1 MKCAPFA
8 PLLPHF
14 SEAPPASLPLQFPKI
29 AVSLPPK
36 FTYRFII
43 KSSTTMSKGN
53 IFMGQS
59 RGKLGD
65 VVQYRAGGQQRQRGY
80 NGTNTSKS
88 YGQQAQRSRLKSAYN
103 YYKNLKAV
111 VNTGF
116 VAGSAETSPYNR
128 FMAKAMP
135 IAPYLVKQA
144 AEVGNVIPAPFVLS
158 EGILPFPFSVNAPTY
173 EDPITFEVGTLP
185 GPTPTVGDLYAAF
198 IAAAPCLSGKNLK
211 LNAVNIKFT
220 EDTVNGGFKPAYT
233 VVSVPMTS
241 GSTTTLTAAGL
252 SYSEGDVSVT
262 GTDADSLDAQ
272 ALFIAED
279 DGGAITA
286 SSYAA
291 LGLTSTAMTAYA
303 SSITK
308 DAARAAAESYGV
320 DGGSCTL

>member
-1 MKCAPFA
+1 
-8 PLLPHF
+8 
-14 SEAPPASLPLQFPKI
+14 
-29 AVSLPPK
+29 
-36 FTYRFII
+36 
-43 KSSTTMSKGN
+43 
-53 IFMGQS
+53 MGQS

-65 VVQYRAGGQQRQRGY
+65 IVQYRAGGQQRQRGY
-80 NGTNTSKS
+80 NSSNTSKS

-128 FMAKAMP
+128 YMAKAMP

-158 EGILPFPFSVNAPTY
+158 DGVLPFPFAVDAPVY
-173 EDPITFEVGTLP
+173 EEPITFEVGTLP
-185 GPTPTVGDLYAAF
+185 GPTPTVGDLYAAI
-198 IAAAPCLSGKNLK
+198 IAAAPCLSGKDLK
-211 LNAVNIKFT
+211 LIAVNIGFT
-220 EDTVNGGFKPAYT
+220 EDTANGGFKPAFT

-262 GTDADSLDAQ
+262 GTNAESLGAQ
-272 ALFIAED
+272 TIFIAED
-279 DGGAITA
+279 NGGAIAA

-291 LGLTSTAMTAYA
+291 LGLTATASTAYGN
-303 SSITK
+303 SITEA
-308 DAARAAAESYGV
+308 AARAAAESYGV
-320 DGGSCTL
+320 DGVTCTL